1 MAESCIATKL
11 DTEDPRGPF
20 FPWSLPFAS
29 QDDED
34 EDDDSN
40 NGDGAVVVGRDDR
53 GRNQSSKGC
62 MFRTVGAGWAYC
74 LGVVLASSGNGSLI
88 RDCRERVTVGDCD
101 DCE

>member
-34 EDDDSN
+34 DDSN
-40 NGDGAVVVGRDDR
+40 NGDGAVGRDDR
-53 GRNQSSKGC
+53 GRNQSSKGF

-74 LGVVLASSGNGSLI
+74 LGVVLVVGTVLSSYGLSGTVAS
-88 RDCRERVTVGDCD
+88 E
-101 DCE
+101 